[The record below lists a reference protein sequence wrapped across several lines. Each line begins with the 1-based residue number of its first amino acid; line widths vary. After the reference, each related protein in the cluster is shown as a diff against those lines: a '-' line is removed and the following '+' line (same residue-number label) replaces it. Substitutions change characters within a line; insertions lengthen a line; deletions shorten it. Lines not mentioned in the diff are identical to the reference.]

1 MPSVQE
7 DGNSM
12 TIRAEDIIEIL
23 EREIRHLRCENVRLS
38 SLLSKRCLE
47 GHPVV
52 YKQLRGK
59 LERRARR

>member
-23 EREIRHLRCENVRLS
+23 EREIRHLRCENEVDPICATAGAAS
-38 SLLSKRCLE
+38 
-47 GHPVV
+47 
-52 YKQLRGK
+52 
-59 LERRARR
+59 